1 METITIYN
9 NNKAVIKELKNNNE
23 DMKQMVYADLCELLI
38 ELKLEGLTSKS
49 AKVKAVATL
58 RDKYPLCSYE
68 IALIKTFLIDY
79 DIKADKIVAKA
90 KDLNK
95 FRLSIKKDNLNK
107 AQIIALFN

>member
-1 METITIYN
+1 MNTVTTYN
-9 NNKAVIKELKNNNE
+9 NNKVVIKELKGANVE
-23 DMKQMVYADLCELLI
+23 MKAMVYGELCDLI
-38 ELKLEGLTSKS
+38 SDLKLEGLTSKS
-49 AKVKAVATL
+49 AKVKAIATL

-79 DIKADKIVAKA
+79 DIKADKIVANA

-107 AQIIALFN
+107 TQIIALFN